1 MARLEDIRV
10 GSRIQG
16 LSPEGVAKIKAV
28 QFFGDQALDVV
39 VSDQEGH
46 LGQRKCVPEHGRD
59 AGKIAEEVIQH
70 PSTLLGASVEVTM
83 EIHARLPGGVDA
95 KTVRD
100 VTENARDLK
109 FKDHGF
115 TKE

>member
-16 LSPEGVAKIKAV
+16 PSPEGVAKIKAV

-46 LGQRKCVPEHGRD
+46 LGQPKCVPEHGRD
-59 AGKIAEEVIQH
+59 AGKIA
-70 PSTLLGASVEVTM
+70 GVTM
-83 EIHARLPGGVDA
+83 EIHVRVPGGVDTE
-95 KTVRD
+95 TVRA
-100 VTENARDLK
+100 VTENARALK